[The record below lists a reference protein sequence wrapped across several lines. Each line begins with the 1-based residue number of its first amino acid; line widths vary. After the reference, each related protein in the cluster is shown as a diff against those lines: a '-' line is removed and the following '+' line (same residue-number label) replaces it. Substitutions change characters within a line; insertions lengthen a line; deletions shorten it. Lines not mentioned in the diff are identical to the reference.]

1 LVFYDILSKVKK
13 KKNNDKINTACLMED
28 SSRLRISKSFESL
41 NIFTLTGPQFP
52 HVKTEGIIAAPTLQV
67 KV

>member
-1 LVFYDILSKVKK
+1 
-13 KKNNDKINTACLMED
+13 MED